1 MLAALIELRFWQP
14 VVNSQSTQLSP
25 NNSGLPLWSAPR
37 NPALRALLLAALN
50 SNAPLNAQP
59 RSTPVAMKQSDSSDS
74 LNSPL
79 KGDSSFDTSLF
90 TDADALADVD
100 YNFDLGEYGLGE
112 FGLESTG
119 DHEKRKLSIDDAAD
133 EEADPHETEPKRREG
148 DDKTAKKPG
157 RKPITNE
164 PTSKRKAQNRAAQ
177 RAFRERK
184 EKHLKDLE
192 QKVQDLEKVSEST
205 HQENKV
211 LKEQVDKL
219 QSELKEYR
227 KRFSMGGGGTGLN
240 RSPSNSI
247 SNNLSSVDTLGSTG
261 GFSFD
266 FPLFGSF
273 SAPGQNVIGGN
284 RAAASSTSPNR
295 SNNISPTNY
304 RVAPNGILELE
315 RGNRASM
322 GSISPVTPQNNSPA
336 VRSNSNSFTGINHSP
351 LQVHRVSVDEPKFN
365 HTNDI
370 LSELFSPSILQAV
383 NNDLNGN
390 SDYLNKGTLSSS
402 HSTPH
407 MSSLFSFSDSPSAS
421 SVSQQS
427 LKNGQ
432 NNSSSCGTT
441 PEAMDAASPP
451 QNKAD
456 SSSRLNS
463 ISEEGEQRAL
473 SNRHHRGSSVGDVTS
488 FCDMLGQACGNPNNP
503 LPAAGRILPPQ
514 DNSSITTNAAASAT
528 AATAGTDNSF
538 AWFAAQNGGSFE
550 PNLFNDYRD
559 PGSNEHQQPQQL
571 QQQPP
576 FSTVGMSYFDD
587 AFPTAFDLTLPPTPP
602 VTSVD
607 KMKTVALAPG
617 LQEEDDD
624 EEEEVVPADEP
635 NSFLKCN
642 QIWDKVQ
649 SHPKFVSGEID
660 MDNLCSELRAKAKCS
675 EKGVV
680 VDKKDVDTI
689 LNKPVPSMWGL

>member
-1 MLAALIELRFWQP
+1 MSTKSPELF
-14 VVNSQSTQLSP
+14 LSP
-25 NNSGLPLWSAPR
+25 DQ
-37 NPALRALLLAALN
+37 RALLLAALN
-50 SNAPLNAQP
+50 SNTPLNSQP
-59 RSTPVAMKQSDSSDS
+59 RSSPVGMKESSSSDS
-74 LNSPL
+74 LNSPQ

-100 YNFDLGEYGLGE
+100 YNFDLTDYSIGE
-112 FGLESTG
+112 FGLESAG
-119 DHEKRKLSIDDAAD
+119 DHEKRKLSIEDAAD

-192 QKVQDLEKVSEST
+192 QKVQDLEKISEST
-205 HQENKV
+205 NQENKA

-227 KRFSMGGGGTGLN
+227 KRFSMGGGGSGLN

-247 SNNLSSVDTLGSTG
+247 SNNMNSLDGGLSSTG

-273 SAPGQNVIGGN
+273 SAPGQNVVGGN
-284 RAAASSTSPNR
+284 RGAASSVSPTR
-295 SNNISPTNY
+295 ANNISPTNY
-304 RVAPNGILELE
+304 RVAPGGILEID
-315 RGNRASM
+315 RTNRPNMSSAS
-322 GSISPVTPQNNSPA
+322 PQTPQNHSPA
-336 VRSNSNSFTGINHSP
+336 VRSNSNSFTNGVNHSP

-365 HTNDI
+365 PTNDI

-383 NNDLNGN
+383 NNDLG
-390 SDYLNKGTLSSS
+390 SDYLNKGTGAMSSS
-402 HSTPH
+402 QSTPH

-421 SVSQQS
+421 SVSQHS

-451 QNKAD
+451 SQNKAD
-456 SSSRLNS
+456 GSSRLNS
-463 ISEEGEQRAL
+463 ISEEGEQTAL
-473 SNRHHRGSSVGDVTS
+473 PNRQHRGSSVGDVTS
-488 FCDMLGQACGNPNNP
+488 FCEMLGQACGSPNNP

-514 DNSSITTNAAASAT
+514 DDNTATATSTAPAAAL
-528 AATAGTDNSF
+528 GTDNSF

-559 PGSNEHQQPQQL
+559 PGSVEHQQAPQPQHQPQQ
-571 QQQPP
+571 P
-576 FSTVGMSYFDD
+576 FPTVGMSYFDD
-587 AFPTAFDLTLPPTPP
+587 AFPSAFDLTLPPTPP
-602 VTSVD
+602 ASSVD
-607 KMKTVALAPG
+607 KLKNTAVPHAPAPG

-624 EEEEVVPADEP
+624 EEEVVPADEP

-689 LNKPVPSMWGL
+689 LNKPIPSMWGL